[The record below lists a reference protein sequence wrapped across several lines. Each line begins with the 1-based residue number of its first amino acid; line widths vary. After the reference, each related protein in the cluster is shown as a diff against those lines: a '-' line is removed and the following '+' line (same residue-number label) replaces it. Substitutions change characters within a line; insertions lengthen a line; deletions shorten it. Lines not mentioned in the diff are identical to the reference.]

1 MVCKVKRGLF
11 YKMED
16 TKLCLSIDGEATL
29 YAIDRKS
36 MGRLQERGKMGYA
49 RKRASVGFS

>member
-1 MVCKVKRGLF
+1 
-11 YKMED
+11 MED
-16 TKLCLSIDGEATL
+16 TKLCLSVDGEAVL